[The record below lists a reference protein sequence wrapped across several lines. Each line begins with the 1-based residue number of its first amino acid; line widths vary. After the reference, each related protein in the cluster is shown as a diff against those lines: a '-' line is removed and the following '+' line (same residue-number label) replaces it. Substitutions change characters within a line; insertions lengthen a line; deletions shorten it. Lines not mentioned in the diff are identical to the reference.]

1 MSVGP
6 YTFLGP
12 LWWQG
17 EHFLPLF
24 KIDSITRPTLPHS
37 TSLRFHGLLGQPY
50 VFSDLP
56 TTATHD
62 GHLPDFANPMVR
74 IFGYFCF

>member
-1 MSVGP
+1 MSLGP

-12 LWWQG
+12 LWWQA
-17 EHFLPLF
+17 LPLY
-24 KIDSITRPTLPHS
+24 S
-37 TSLRFHGLLGQPY
+37 HGLLGPTY

-56 TTATHD
+56 TTATHA
-62 GHLPDFANPMVR
+62 GHLPDLASPMVR